1 MSLLKSLVKNLRQQ
15 VAGRRTWTPS
25 EVRELID
32 RKQLDEAREAL
43 EHLPESLDDREAVR
57 AGLLGEV
64 LFRQGDDEG
73 SLGAFREALRGTPGA
88 PSAHYGLSLGLAES
102 GAFDDALRHAYF
114 ALSVEPN
121 DPRFLA
127 QVGYCQLRLQNYPLA
142 EGPLRRATLL
152 APSDEHVWNNLGIVL
167 LMKGALAEAHDCF
180 RRALALN
187 PSLASAA
194 DNLARLRSDL
204 EQALGHA
211 LEEPFEPMQQ
221 ALSSAPSGEDSEVAS
236 PALADVRAL
245 EHEGELQAALS
256 ACEDL
261 ILDEPDSADFV
272 LKLHRLYLRAGDPAS
287 GIDALR
293 AFRSRHP
300 EHPGVAAALGLAWLE
315 MREFR
320 RAEGLLRQAH
330 EAEPEALQTVLGL
343 AQTLAGQ
350 ERFAEAAPLF
360 DLAVELAP
368 GNLPVL
374 AAKAGNLVSECRYEE
389 ALQLYEDTEG
399 LRAPALGLVYAYLG
413 RFDKAIDSLDQ
424 NVALQP
430 NDPQLRF
437 ARASVRL
444 LQQDFERGWEDY
456 SFRGMNLSDNFRVLP
471 FPLWKGEPL
480 EGRRV
485 LVLAEQG
492 LGDQVMFASCLP
504 DLLAQRP
511 AELIVEAVHRIAP
524 TIARSFPQCRV
535 IPTDQGRKLDWLKDC
550 PDVDCYVPLAEL
562 PRYFRRSLQAF
573 PSHRGYLVPDA
584 GRVAYWRGRLAEAG
598 PGPYIGF
605 SWKGGT
611 ESTRTSLRT
620 IDVMDFAPL
629 ASVRSATWV
638 CLQYGPVAER
648 VTSAREAG
656 FEMAYWPE
664 SIADLDEFAALVSAL
679 DLVVTVCNTTVHYA
693 GATGRP
699 VWVLAPKVPE
709 WRYGA
714 ENRTMP
720 WYPSSV
726 VFRQFS
732 AGDWTQLLE
741 RVRRELTTWDAAAT
755 VAA

>member
-1 MSLLKSLVKNLRQQ
+1 MSLFRSLVKNLRQQ
-15 VAGRRTWTPS
+15 AAGRRTWTPV

-32 RKQLDEAREAL
+32 RKLLNEAREAL
-43 EHLPESLDDREAVR
+43 EHLPDDLSERAAVR

-64 LFRQGDDEG
+64 LFRQGDDDG
-73 SLGAFREALRGTPGA
+73 ALQAFREALSVAPGM
-88 PSAHYGLSLGLAES
+88 PSAHYGLSLGLAEAA
-102 GAFDDALRHAYF
+102 AFDDALRHAYF
-114 ALSVEPN
+114 AHSVEPN

-127 QVGYCQLRLQNYPLA
+127 QVGYCQLQLQNFPLA

-152 APSDEHVWNNLGIVL
+152 APGNEHVWNNLGIVL
-167 LMKGALAEAHDCF
+167 LMKGALAEARDCF
-180 RRALALN
+180 ERALALN
-187 PSLASAA
+187 PGLQSAA
-194 DNLARLRSDL
+194 DNLMQLRQDL

-211 LEEPFEPMQQ
+211 PEMHQGRPQ
-221 ALSSAPSGEDSEVAS
+221 SNAPPELADEVDA
-236 PALADVRAL
+236 PALTEVRAL
-245 EHEGELQAALS
+245 EREGALQAALS
-256 ACEDL
+256 ACEGL
-261 ILDEPDSADFV
+261 ILDEPDSAEFV
-272 LKLHRLYLRAGDPAS
+272 LELHRLYLRAGDPAS

-293 AFRSRHP
+293 AYRSRHP
-300 EHPGVAAALGLAWLE
+300 DHAGVAAALGLAWLE

-320 RAEGLLRQAH
+320 RAEELLRQALDAQSDNLH
-330 EAEPEALQTVLGL
+330 AVLGM
-343 AQTLAGQ
+343 AHTLAGQ

-360 DLAVELAP
+360 DQAVELAP
-368 GNLPVL
+368 GDLPVL
-374 AAKAGNLVSECRYEE
+374 AAKAGNLVSECRYDE
-389 ALQLYEDTEG
+389 ALRLCEDAAGSG

-413 RFDKAIDSLDQ
+413 RFDEAIDSLDK
-424 NVALQP
+424 NVALRP

-444 LQQDFERGWEDY
+444 LQQDFEGGWEDY

-480 EGRRV
+480 EGKRV

-504 DLLAQRP
+504 DLLALRP
-511 AELIVEAVHRIAP
+511 AEVIVEAVHRIAP

-535 IPTDQGRKLDWLKDC
+535 IATDQGRKLDWLKDC
-550 PDVDCYVPLAEL
+550 PGVDCYVPLAEL
-562 PRYFRRSLQAF
+562 PRYFRRALHDF
-573 PSHRGYLVPDA
+573 PAHHGYLVPDA
-584 GRVAYWRGRLAEAG
+584 ERVAYWRSRLADTG
-598 PGPYIGF
+598 PGPYVGF

-611 ESTRTSLRT
+611 EGTRTSLRT

-629 ASVRSATWV
+629 AAARCATWV

-648 VTSAREAG
+648 VSEARKAG
-656 FEMAYWPE
+656 FDMAYWNE

-693 GATGRP
+693 GAIGRP

-709 WRYGA
+709 WRYGV

-726 VFRQFS
+726 VFRQLS
-732 AGDWTQLLE
+732 AGDWPELLD
-741 RVRRELTTWDAAAT
+741 RVRQELTAWDAVAT